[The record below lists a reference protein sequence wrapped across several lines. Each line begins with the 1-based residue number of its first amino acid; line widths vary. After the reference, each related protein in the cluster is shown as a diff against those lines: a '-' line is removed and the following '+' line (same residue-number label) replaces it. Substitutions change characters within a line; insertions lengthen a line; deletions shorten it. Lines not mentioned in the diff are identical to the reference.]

1 MFMKTSFNKPGESG
15 PFGIHKI
22 LVPLDFSEQSKK
34 ALAYAVAF
42 ARQFGAKLTL
52 ITVIEPRVYPVD
64 TVIIPP
70 AMEDTTTA
78 AVEAAREA
86 LGNIR
91 NSIDLPGGMV
101 DEPLVVVG
109 RPYAEIAQ
117 EASRIGADLIIM
129 STHGYTGFKHVYLGS
144 VTERVVRHAPCPV
157 LVVRDQER
165 EFIEL
170 AKVA

>member
-1 MFMKTSFNKPGESG
+1 MKTSFTKSEEGG

-22 LVPLDFSEQSKK
+22 LVPLDFSDQSKK

-42 ARQFGAKLTL
+42 ARQFGAKLSL
-52 ITVIEPRVYPVD
+52 IAVVEPRVYPVD
-64 TVIIPP
+64 TVVIPP
-70 AMEDTTTA
+70 AMEDMTTS
-78 AVEAAREA
+78 AVEGARESLA
-86 LGNIR
+86 NIR

-101 DEPLVVVG
+101 EEPLVVVG

-117 EASRIGADLIIM
+117 AAARVGADLIIM
-129 STHGYTGFKHVYLGS
+129 ATHGYTGLKHVYLGS

-157 LVVRDQER
+157 LVVREQER
-165 EFIEL
+165 EFVEL